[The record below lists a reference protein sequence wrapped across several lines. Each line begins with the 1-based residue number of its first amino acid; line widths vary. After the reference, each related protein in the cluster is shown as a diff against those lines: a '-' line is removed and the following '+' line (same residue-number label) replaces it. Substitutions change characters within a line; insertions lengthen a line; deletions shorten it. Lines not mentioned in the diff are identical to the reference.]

1 MKFSEAWLREWVD
14 PDLDSAA
21 LTHRLTMLGLEVDGT
36 ESVAPALDGV
46 VVGKVLD
53 VSRHPNADR
62 LSVCSVD
69 VGGDEPLSIVCGA
82 ANVQAGESYPAALNG
97 AVLPGGLRIK
107 RSKLRGVVSEGML
120 CSGVELGIADTA
132 AGILPLG
139 DEAPPGMPI
148 TAALD
153 LDDRMIDVDLTPN
166 RADCF
171 SILGIAR
178 DLAASE
184 RVGIQLP
191 DISPVTPV
199 VTTAFPV
206 DLTASAGCARF
217 CGRVIEGID
226 PQAHTPLW
234 MRERLRRSGLRSI
247 SPVVDVTNFVMLEL
261 GQPMH
266 GYDFA
271 KLAEQIVTRRAR
283 SGETL
288 VLLDGQTVTL
298 DPEVLVIADAS
309 GPIAMAGIMGGDGT
323 AVDERTT
330 SVLLESAWFE
340 RNAIAGRAR
349 RFGLHTDASVRFER
363 GVDPCHQARA
373 IERATALLM
382 AIAGGQPGPLQEV
395 SLDDEIPVPV
405 AVGLRRQRLAAVLGI
420 EIEPERVRNLLEG
433 LDLIVEA
440 APDGWLV
447 TPPSARFDIE
457 IEADLIE
464 EVARLYGYDRIP
476 ALPGIMTATLGRM
489 TESAVPLARLRATL
503 VAREYQEA
511 ITYSFVDRNVDA
523 ALSPGADALALS
535 NPISS
540 ELAVMRR
547 SLWPGL
553 LGALRR
559 NLSRQ
564 HGRVRLFESGVRFIP
579 ENNDYKEE
587 NVISGVAY
595 GAAAPEQWGVP
606 TRSADLF
613 DIKADLE
620 ALFALTGAGDE
631 FAFVAD
637 EHPALRPGRT
647 ARVRRGGN
655 DIGWL
660 GELHPARVRELDL
673 PGAPLLFELA
683 CDPVVA
689 ARPATYGAI
698 SRFPAVRRD
707 LAVVVADN
715 VPVVAIDRAAR
726 DAAGAKLQDVVIFD
740 IYAGKNIESGSKSV
754 ALGLILQ
761 ETSRTLTEADVDE
774 IMHAVTDR
782 LGREFNA
789 TIRE

>member
-14 PDLDSAA
+14 PDLDSPA
-21 LTHRLTMLGLEVDGT
+21 LIHRLTMLGLEVDGT
-36 ESVAPALDGV
+36 QPVAPALDSV

-53 VSRHPNADR
+53 VSGHPNADR

-69 VGGDEPLSIVCGA
+69 VGVSEPLSIVCGA

-97 AVLPGGLRIK
+97 AQLPGGLRIK

-120 CSGVELGIADTA
+120 CSGVELGIAESAD
-132 AGILPLG
+132 GILPLG
-139 DEAPPGMPI
+139 DSAPPGTPI
-148 TAALD
+148 VTALQ
-153 LDDRMIDVDLTPN
+153 LDDRSIDVDLTPN

-178 DLAASE
+178 DVAASE
-184 RVGIQLP
+184 RLEIQAP
-191 DISPVTPV
+191 EIQPVPPV
-199 VTTAFPV
+199 VTNTFPV
-206 DLTASAGCARF
+206 DLAAGAGCARF

-226 PQAHTPLW
+226 PAAETPLW
-234 MRERLRRSGLRSI
+234 LRERLRRSGLRSI

-266 GYDFA
+266 GYDLA
-271 KLAEQIVTRRAR
+271 KLSGRIVTRRAR
-283 SGETL
+283 DGETL
-288 VLLDGQTVTL
+288 VLLDGQAVDL
-298 DPEVLVIADAS
+298 DPDVLVIADDS

-323 AVDERTT
+323 AVGERT
-330 SVLLESAWFE
+330 SNVFLESAWFD
-340 RNAIAGRAR
+340 RDAIAGRAR

-363 GVDPCHQARA
+363 GVDPDQQARA
-373 IERATALLM
+373 IERATALLLS
-382 AIAGGQPGPLQEV
+382 ITGGRPGPLHEV
-395 SLDDEIPVPV
+395 CLEDEIPVPA
-405 AVGLRRQRLAAVLGI
+405 AVELRRHRLADVLGI
-420 EIEPERVRNLLEG
+420 DIDAEHVRALLEG
-433 LDLIVEA
+433 LDLAVDVT
-440 APDGWLV
+440 PTGWLV

-464 EVARLYGYDRIP
+464 EVARLFGYDRIP
-476 ALPGIMTATLGRM
+476 ATPGSMTTTLGRM
-489 TESAVPLARLRATL
+489 TESAVPLARLRTTL
-503 VAREYQEA
+503 VARGYQEA
-511 ITYSFVDRNVDA
+511 ITYSFVVRELDA
-523 ALSPGADALALS
+523 VLAPGSEALALS

-540 ELAVMRR
+540 ELSVMRR

-553 LGALRR
+553 LGALQR

-564 HGRVRLFESGVRFIP
+564 HGRVRLFESGVRFLP
-579 ENNDYKEE
+579 EQNDYKEE

-595 GAAAPEQWGVP
+595 GAAVPEQWDAP
-606 TRSADLF
+606 AQSADLF
-613 DIKADLE
+613 DIKADLQ
-620 ALFALTGAGDE
+620 ALFALSGAEDE
-631 FAFVAD
+631 FEFVAD

-647 ARVRRGGN
+647 ARIRRGDE

-660 GELHPARVRELDL
+660 GELHPARVRDLDL

-683 CDPVVA
+683 CEPVVA
-689 ARPATYGAI
+689 ARVAAFESI

-707 LAVVVADN
+707 LAVVVADT
-715 VPVVAIDRAAR
+715 VAVAGIEQAVR
-726 DAAGAKLQDVVIFD
+726 DAAGMTLQDVVVFD
-740 IYAGKNIESGSKSV
+740 IFAGKNIESGSKSV

-782 LGREFNA
+782 LSREFNA